1 MTPSTGSFSA
11 SFGSSIS
18 IAANAEETTSGIPNQ
33 AQTDGIMQGVITHRR
48 GGDYAKLSAGAL
60 EEETAHCVS
69 DSSPDSVSST
79 PQQEQQRQQQ
89 LHELSVSE
97 LTPSE
102 VQCPTEHTQCVP
114 QTTTALPIKRMRIQC
129 TCKCMYIHVYTL

>member
-1 MTPSTGSFSA
+1 MTPSIGSFSA
-11 SFGSSIS
+11 SIGSSIS
-18 IAANAEETTSGIPNQ
+18 TAEETTSGIHNQ
-33 AQTDGIMQGVITHRR
+33 AQTDGIMQGVITHKR

-60 EEETAHCVS
+60 EQETAHCVS

-114 QTTTALPIKRMRIQC
+114 QTTTALPIKRMRIYMYMYVQ
-129 TCKCMYIHVYTL
+129 CMYMYM